1 MSRRFARVGVDIPAA
16 RLQQTAAGAAAT
28 PDELIAIQF
37 ALVATET
44 RREERQAAIMRLKR
58 RGIQWLIVAGLVLAT
73 LNLLACMVYGFV
85 TMVLHDR
92 PF

>member
-28 PDELIAIQF
+28 PDELVAIQF

-44 RREERQAAIMRLKR
+44 RREERQAAITRLKR

-73 LNLLACMVYGFV
+73 LNLLACMVYLFV
-85 TMVLHDR
+85 GMVLHDR